1 MSLTIVGIII
11 SVAGTAL
18 VKLGFSETCTNEI
31 ITNAP
36 LVIGGLIAWIGRVR
50 QGDVNILG
58 VKKSV

>member
-11 SVAGTAL
+11 SLVGTAL
-18 VKLGFSETCTNEI
+18 VKFGFSETCTNEI

-58 VKKSV
+58 VKKV